1 MKVIRYTLKFWLPL
15 ATAVTMLSGLVYIA
29 VQQNMRIGA
38 NDPQIQLAEDAARAL
53 AAQQSLDS
61 IVPFGKI
68 DIAQSLAPYMIIFDA
83 QGNPVTSNA
92 VLHGAVPNIPKGVFD
107 YTRAH
112 AEDRVTLMPEP
123 GVRSAAVVVS
133 VTGGQGD
140 FVLAGR
146 SLREVEKRVDQ
157 LTKQVGAAWLA
168 SMLVTLVLVL
178 LFEVLT
184 FQRNLA
190 DHRQ

>member
-15 ATAVTMLSGLVYIA
+15 AAAVTLLSGLVYIA
-29 VQQNMRIGA
+29 AQQNMRIGA

-53 AAQQSLDS
+53 AEQQPLDS
-61 IVPFGKI
+61 IVPPGKI
-68 DIAQSLAPYMIIFDA
+68 DIAQSLAPYMIVFDA
-83 QGNPVTSNA
+83 QGNPVASNA
-92 VLHGAVPNIPKGVFD
+92 VLHGAVPNIPKSVFD

-112 AEDRVTLMPEP
+112 GEDRVTLMPEP
-123 GVRSAAVVVS
+123 GARSAAVVVS
-133 VTGGQGD
+133 VTGGQGG

-157 LTKQVGAAWLA
+157 LTQQVGAAWLA
-168 SMLVTLVLVL
+168 SMLVTLGLVL